1 MAGSAEGKKVFMI
14 SFIKKIVLFPVLYG
28 LGCFIACS
36 SNKHY
41 DNNKIELEISYSNK
55 ITQIKLSDLNIF
67 DIEYIPLETNEK
79 SMFPGISIEDD
90 VLDDKVLV
98 TDNAIYIN
106 SLFGSSILKFNLEGK
121 YLTQIGKKGHGP
133 EEYLFLNDFSI
144 DFKHNRIAI
153 LSLVQDKIFLY
164 TTDGEF
170 LKTISCPI
178 DITHIFCN
186 EGAVLCYKRNTGTNT
201 YAFDLLD
208 YDGKIVKSYLNKHQY
223 TPGTMIFVQED
234 EECLHYYKND
244 TLYIKERY
252 CDTIFKFADLQF
264 EPYMVLN
271 RGDKR
276 YTTELLVFSSDD
288 EMLKVRNLADKNY
301 ITELELIELDK
312 YIYTYIIEDDSFKTF
327 VASKNITNGV
337 SSSSYDLLKNDI
349 DGGPDLFLLTSRD
362 AKTLV
367 SFINPHELK
376 AYILTEHF
384 INSKP
389 VCPDKKEQLVRFA
402 NSVNEDDN
410 PIIVLLKVR

>member
-1 MAGSAEGKKVFMI
+1 MI
-14 SFIKKIVLFPVLYG
+14 SFIKIIVLLPVLYG
-28 LGCFIACS
+28 LWCFIACS

-41 DNNKIELEISYSNK
+41 DNNKIELEISYTNNNS
-55 ITQIKLSDLNIF
+55 QIRLSDLNIF
-67 DIEYIPLETNEK
+67 DIEYILLETNER
-79 SMFPGISIEDD
+79 SMFSGISIEDD

-121 YLTQIGKKGHGP
+121 FLTQIGKKGHGP
-133 EEYLFLNDFSI
+133 DEYLFINDFSI
-144 DFKHNRIAI
+144 DVKNNRIAI
-153 LSLVQDKIFLY
+153 LSLLQDKIFLY
-164 TTDGEF
+164 TTNGEF
-170 LKTISCPI
+170 LKTISCPK
-178 DITHIFCN
+178 DITHIFCT
-186 EGAVLCYKRNTGTNT
+186 EGSVLGYKRNTGTNT

-208 YDGKIVKSYLNKHQY
+208 YDGKIVKSYINKYQY
-223 TPGTMIFVQED
+223 TPGTIIFVQQD

-276 YTTELLVFSSDD
+276 YSTESLIFSSED
-288 EMLKVRNLADKNY
+288 EMREVRDLADKNY
-301 ITELELIELDK
+301 INELELIEFDN

-327 VASKNITNGV
+327 LASKNITNGV
-337 SSSSYDLLKNDI
+337 SSSSYDFLKNDI
-349 DGGPDLFLLTSRD
+349 DGGPDLFLLTSKD
-362 AKTLV
+362 VKTLV

-376 AYILTEHF
+376 AYILTEDF

-389 VCPDKKEQLVRFA
+389 VYPEKKEQLVRLA
-402 NSVNEDDN
+402 NSVKEDDN